1 MNYLKKF
8 KNYFKQIA
16 VPFKIYAN
24 FESLLKR
31 IHSDDRSNNPS
42 YTKKY
47 QAHIPCIFAYKV
59 VFIDD
64 RFSKQV
70 VLYGGKNRSQ

>member
-1 MNYLKKF
+1 M
-8 KNYFKQIA
+8 IE
-16 VPFKIYAN
+16 VII
-24 FESLLKR
+24 LL
-31 IHSDDRSNNPS
+31 IQ
-42 YTKKY
+42 KKY